1 MSKSTKTAIILA
13 AILGPIVTAGTVA
26 MHWKDVLT
34 LPAAETQSAEPGKQ
48 KPTFK
53 PAPREW
59 SFMTTEIEDVAK
71 DLREERAA
79 LEAKRIDLEA
89 TSKRIAAE
97 KEELKRVRTE
107 LEQLRSEITA
117 SVPVLQST
125 EATNI
130 KNLSKVYATM
140 KPAQA
145 VAILTAMDDLSIV
158 KLLATMKAD
167 AVSQIFAEMA
177 HTVGPDGPLA
187 PRVAKLSEQ
196 LRLLKKETI
205 AANP

>member
-1 MSKSTKTAIILA
+1 MAIIVA
-13 AILGPIVTAGTVA
+13 AVLGPIVTAGTVA
-26 MHWKDVLT
+26 MHWKDILT
-34 LPAAETQSAEPGKQ
+34 LPAPAESESKEPGKPVI
-48 KPTFK
+48 KPSPK
-53 PAPREW
+53 EW
-59 SFMTTEIEDVAK
+59 SFMSTEIEDVAK

-79 LEAKRIDLEA
+79 LEMKRQDLEA

-125 EATNI
+125 EAANI

-140 KPAQA
+140 KPTQA
-145 VAILTAMDDLSIV
+145 VAILESMDDISVV

-177 HTVGPDGPLA
+177 HTAGPDGPLA

-196 LRLLKKETI
+196 LRLLKKETV

>member
-1 MSKSTKTAIILA
+1 
-13 AILGPIVTAGTVA
+13 

-34 LPAAETQSAEPGKQ
+34 LPAPAESKEPGKE

-59 SFMTTEIEDVAK
+59 SFMSTEIEDVAK

-79 LEAKRIDLEA
+79 LEAKRQDLEA
-89 TSKRIAAE
+89 TSRRIAAE
-97 KEELKRVRTE
+97 KDELKRVRTE
-107 LEQLRSEITA
+107 LEQLRNEITA

-125 EATNI
+125 ETANI

-140 KPAQA
+140 KPTQA
-145 VAILTAMDDLSIV
+145 VSILTAMDDISIV

-177 HTVGPDGPLA
+177 HTAGPDGPLA

-196 LRLLKKETI
+196 LRLLKKETV